1 MALSTVNSDIDINFS
16 KNKFTGDVSLMKD
29 VYAVRQSLINLIL
42 TIPGEKPFNRN
53 FGTRINDLL
62 FENFSPMDNMRLEM
76 ELRDAIKLFEP
87 RVRTDDII
95 INDAP
100 ITEQSSTVPGHN
112 ISDAK
117 AYASDTNMLYVY
129 ISYFLNKVSLDGKH
143 LRDSINIGIIK
154 VR

>member
-16 KNKFTGDVSLMKD
+16 KNKFTKDVSLVKD
-29 VYAVRQSLINLIL
+29 AYAIRQSLINLIL

-76 ELRDAIKLFEP
+76 ELRDAIKLFER
-87 RVRTDDII
+87 RVRVDDII

-100 ITEQSSTVPGHN
+100 ITGQSSTVPGHN

-117 AYASDTNMLYVY
+117 AYASDNNMLYVY
-129 ISYFLNKVSLDGKH
+129 ISYFLNAAGFQGKPI
-143 LRDSINIGIIK
+143 RDSINIGITK